1 MHTAKVRSSEECCRE
16 CGIDI
21 LAAFGSID
29 CKRLQAVSVMHV
41 DLRTRYL
48 EQLCRHKRLQT
59 FANETGLDSRFTI
72 QDFKKVLES
81 RGLGFKIQDLKKVLE
96 SRGLDSI
103 TFF

>member
-59 FANETGLDSRFTI
+59 FANETGLDSRFKI

-81 RGLGFKIQDLKKVLE
+81 RRLDSRLKILKKFLKTK
-96 SRGLDSI
+96 LP
-103 TFF
+103 

>member
-29 CKRLQAVSVMHV
+29 CKRLQAVSLMHV

-59 FANETGLDSRFTI
+59 FANETGLDSRFKI
-72 QDFKKVLES
+72 LKKFLNPEGLDSRFKLQDFKKS
-81 RGLGFKIQDLKKVLE
+81 
-96 SRGLDSI
+96 S
-103 TFF
+103 